1 MATDEEHLELIEE
14 ARERQPKDERDEDP
28 GPSLVGW
35 TELNNQLAEVIDML
49 AGNLQATV
57 AAAGARPPKVPPAS
71 RPKTAHSSVRER
83 RARKQYQSIVDMV
96 EMAQQQASPPPT
108 LDLPQ

>member
-1 MATDEEHLELIEE
+1 MALDEEHLELIEE
-14 ARERQPKDERDEDP
+14 AKERQPKEERDVDP

-35 TELNNQLAEVIDML
+35 TEINSQLAQLIDIMG
-49 AGNLQATV
+49 GNLQATI
-57 AAAGARPPKVPPAS
+57 AAAGAKPPKMAAAS
-71 RPKTAHSSVRER
+71 RPKTAHQSVRER

-96 EMAQQQASPPPT
+96 EMAQQQASSQTP